1 MNKDKNWNLG
11 AGLPN
16 VCESVMRK
24 LNGAGWRLENGPRTI
39 LNVDSYEV
47 TAPLIVTIIV
57 YAAIIQCVIVLMR
70 RAIRSR
76 WMAEGH

>member
-47 TAPLIVTIIV
+47 TVM
-57 YAAIIQCVIVLMR
+57 Y
-70 RAIRSR
+70 RAMQEYMEKRGIKVNG
-76 WMAEGH
+76 E

>member
-1 MNKDKNWNLG
+1 MDKKNWNLG

-39 LNVDSYEV
+39 MNVDSYEV
-47 TAPLIVTIIV
+47 TVM
-57 YAAIIQCVIVLMR
+57 Y
-70 RAIRSR
+70 RAMQECMERKRIKH
-76 WMAEGH
+76 EN

>member
-11 AGLPN
+11 DGLQN

-47 TAPLIVTIIV
+47 IVM
-57 YAAIIQCVIVLMR
+57 Y
-70 RAIRSR
+70 RAMVEYMEKRG
-76 WMAEGH
+76 MKTD

>member
-24 LNGAGWRLENGPRTI
+24 LNGAGWRLENVPRTI

-47 TAPLIVTIIV
+47 TVM
-57 YAAIIQCVIVLMR
+57 Y
-70 RAIRSR
+70 RAMVEYMEKRG
-76 WMAEGH
+76 MKTD